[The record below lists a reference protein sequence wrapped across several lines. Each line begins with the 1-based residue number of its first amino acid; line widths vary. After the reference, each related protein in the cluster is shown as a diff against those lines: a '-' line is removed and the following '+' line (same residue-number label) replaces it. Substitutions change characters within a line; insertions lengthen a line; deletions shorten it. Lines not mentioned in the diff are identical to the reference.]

1 MRKAISLLMIFVL
14 AFSLTACGD
23 KLPGALAGDGGINPE
38 DQAMAGVVQVPDA
51 NVAGDSD
58 AADDSSDKAATSEAP
73 VEELIPAGKYIA
85 YDKFSGQK
93 MPDVYIEVISS
104 SNSQITFSY
113 ASYSGEFFDTVTVSL
128 DSTHKGYRDLDD
140 SIAINMEIKDGIII
154 ADELEAMGAMAF
166 EFRR

>member
-1 MRKAISLLMIFVL
+1 MKKVISLLMIFVL

-23 KLPGALAGDGGINPE
+23 KLPEALAGEGGINPDE
-38 DQAMAGVVQVPDA
+38 QAMAGAVQAPATPNDDDA
-51 NVAGDSD
+51 PSGE
-58 AADDSSDKAATSEAP
+58 AATSEAP
-73 VEELIPAGKYIA
+73 AKELIPAGKYIA